1 MPKSQ
6 PAPRPN
12 PRPNPRDVVTTKAF
26 TVWGAALAVYIVA
39 ILGRTSF
46 GVAGVD
52 AIERFE
58 VDASRI
64 AVFTAV
70 QIGVYALAQIP
81 MGLLIDR
88 FGPRKMLVIGALIMA
103 VGQTILGL
111 TTSYW
116 VAIGARVLIGLGDAT
131 GFLSV
136 MRILPYWFPMKK
148 TPLFTQLTSACGQ
161 VGQFLS
167 AVPFLWL
174 LNTSGWTVAFLSLG
188 ATGVLVC
195 LAAIVAVSDTPEG
208 SRGEEMQE
216 RARQRAERL
225 SFGSAMKTV
234 FRSAVCWQAF
244 FLHWVSMVYMLVFSL
259 LWGVPLMTLGMGLS
273 KPLAGTVLVIN
284 TVVTILAGPFMG
296 AVSSRAGQRR
306 ELAGIL
312 FSLAHSVGW
321 VVFLWSPTPRTVA
334 AVIVMQL
341 FIGILTPAANY
352 GFDSV
357 REKLPR
363 SVVATGTGMA
373 NMGGFIAGMLAAQIM
388 GVMLD
393 YSSHGLEYQWAD
405 FRFAWLAVFSVWA
418 VGMVGLIIASV
429 VLKRAEA
436 AVASSGPVVI
446 VDDQE
451 PRHGD

>member
-1 MPKSQ
+1 MSSSSSASGSRPD
-6 PAPRPN
+6 PRE
-12 PRPNPRDVVTTKAF
+12 VVTTKAL
-26 TVWGAALAVYIVA
+26 TVWLAALAVYIVA

-52 AIERFE
+52 AIERFD

-88 FGPRKMLVIGALIMA
+88 FGPRKMLVVGALIMA
-103 VGQTILGL
+103 AGQTILGL

-148 TPLFTQLTSACGQ
+148 TPLFTQLTSAAGQ
-161 VGQFLS
+161 IGQFLS

-188 ATGVLVC
+188 GVGVLVC
-195 LAAIVAVSDTPEG
+195 LAAIVAVSDAPEG
-208 SRGEEMQE
+208 SPGETMENS
-216 RARQRAERL
+216 ARQRAERMSL
-225 SFGSAMKTV
+225 SSSLKTV
-234 FRSAVCWQAF
+234 FSSAVCWQAF

-273 KPLAGTVLVIN
+273 EAVAGIVLVVN
-284 TVVTILAGPFMG
+284 TAVTILAGPLMG
-296 AVSSRAGQRR
+296 MVSSRAGQRR
-306 ELAGIL
+306 ELAGIF
-312 FSLAHSVGW
+312 FSLVHTVGW
-321 VVFLWSPTPRTVA
+321 VAFFWSPTPRTLA

-373 NMGGFIAGMLAAQIM
+373 NMGGFIAGMLAAQLM
-388 GVMLD
+388 GLLLD
-393 YSSHGLEYQWAD
+393 HSSHGLEYQWAD
-405 FRFAWLAVFSVWA
+405 FRFAWLAVFVVWGI
-418 VGMVGLIIASV
+418 GMIGLITSRVI
-429 VLKRAEA
+429 LKRGEA
-436 AVASSGPVVI
+436 ARASSGPVVI
-446 VDDQE
+446 VDEQE
-451 PRHGD
+451 PRHDD